1 MKFLSILV
9 LAGLITACGGSKM
22 SETEKKE
29 MLIKTCLKSAGV
41 DANNPN
47 STVSPSQ
54 IVIELLDDATGF
66 TVNVVSTMLS
76 HPFTV

>member
-1 MKFLSILV
+1 MKFLIILV

-54 IVIELLDDATGF
+54 LAEVEKCLGNF
-66 TVNVVSTMLS
+66 GYKY
-76 HPFTV
+76 